1 MARATTSV
9 AVDQPITEPTVMA
22 AEMDYEDAN
31 GETLT
36 SSRRITLYPSAVR
49 LGLKTDGWLMRDN
62 DLKLNFIALD
72 LDGKPISGQRVSV
85 ALYNREII
93 TARRRLI
100 GGFYAYDNQMR
111 TTKLTA
117 SCTAT
122 TDKLGRAPLR
132 DGARRVGRSHR
143 RRDDARRRRQ

>member
-1 MARATTSV
+1 
-9 AVDQPITEPTVMA
+9 MA
-22 AEMDYEDAN
+22 AEMDYQDAN

-62 DLKLNFIALD
+62 DLRLNFIALD
-72 LDGKPISGQRVSV
+72 LDGKPINGQRVDV

-100 GGFYAYDNQMR
+100 GVFYAYANQIR
-111 TTKLTA
+111 ATKIDENRKT
-117 SCTAT
+117 
-122 TDKLGRAPLR
+122 
-132 DGARRVGRSHR
+132 
-143 RRDDARRRRQ
+143 

>member
-1 MARATTSV
+1 
-9 AVDQPITEPTVMA
+9 MA

-62 DLKLNFIALD
+62 DLRLNFIALD
-72 LDGKPISGQRVSV
+72 LDGKPINGQRVRV
-85 ALYNREII
+85 APYNREII

-100 GGFYAYDNQMR
+100 GGFYAYDNQLR
-111 TTKLTA
+111 TQRLGVTC
-117 SCTAT
+117 SAT
-122 TDKLGRAPLR
+122 TDTLGRASRELGRAHVRTPVINAHLVC
-132 DGARRVGRSHR
+132 RV
-143 RRDDARRRRQ
+143 

>member
-1 MARATTSV
+1 MMAV
-9 AVDQPITEPTVMA
+9 
-22 AEMDYEDAN
+22 EMDYADAN

-49 LGLKTDGWLMRDN
+49 LGLKTDGWLMRDE
-62 DLKLNFIALD
+62 DLRLKFVALD
-72 LDGKPISGQRVSV
+72 LDGKPVRGQRVQV

-111 TTKLTA
+111 TDRKSTRLN
-117 SCTAT
+117 S
-122 TDKLGRAPLR
+122 
-132 DGARRVGRSHR
+132 SH
-143 RRDDARRRRQ
+143 